1 MTRIAMVVA
10 GVLLAT
16 GARAGTDPAIAQVAA
31 QLDRHPLVMLG
42 ELHRSR
48 ETHAFLQRMLR
59 DPAFVCR
66 IDDVVVESG
75 NARLQALAD
84 TYVSG
89 GDVSAG
95 TLQLVWRETAVP
107 LTWNSPL
114 YRRVFE
120 TVRAINQAH
129 LCPKPVRVLLGD
141 PPLDWSAITTP
152 QQYARWTDRDGHYA
166 GVVEREVLA
175 KGHRALLIAGELHA
189 MKTVPKE
196 LQDDP
201 PAPTAAQI
209 LERDHPGALFAI
221 AAVPSRTGARALGLG
236 AAPSFVE
243 VRGTPRADMS
253 YQFADWDSKVLRGGE
268 SSWTFSH
275 DKHWPRVG
283 SVVDGLLYLG
293 GNHSVYPSPTID
305 LDPAY
310 QRELRR
316 RAAIIKA
323 YSGQDFLPKIDELV
337 REGKRQRGAEPTH
350 EMGAKR
356 ASRHRQPKGS

>member
-1 MTRIAMVVA
+1 MTRIAMLVV
-10 GVLLAT
+10 GVLLAAA
-16 GARAGTDPAIAQVAA
+16 ARAGTDPVIAQVAA

-48 ETHAFLQRMLR
+48 ETHAFLQQMLR
-59 DPAFVCR
+59 DPSFICR

-89 GDVSAG
+89 GDVSAA
-95 TLQLVWRETAVP
+95 TLQSVWRETAVP

-114 YRRVFE
+114 YRHVFE
-120 TVRAINQAH
+120 TVRAINQEH

-141 PPLDWSAITTP
+141 PPLDWSTITTP

-166 GVVEREVLA
+166 GVVERDVLA

-189 MKTVPKE
+189 MKAVPTE

-201 PAPTAAQI
+201 PTLTVAQI
-209 LERDHPGALFAI
+209 LERDHPGALFSI
-221 AAVPSRTGARALGLG
+221 ATVPSRNGARALGLG
-236 AAPSFVE
+236 ASPSFAV
-243 VRGTPRADMS
+243 VQGTPRADVS
-253 YQFADWDSKVLRGGE
+253 YQFADWDSAVVRTGE
-268 SSWTFSH
+268 SGWTFAR

-283 SVVDGLLYLG
+283 SVIDGLLYLG
-293 GNHSVYPSPTID
+293 GNHSVYPSPRIY

-323 YSGQDFLPKIDELV
+323 YSGQDFGPKIGELV
-337 REGKRQRGAEPTH
+337 REGRRLQDAEPHH
-350 EMGAKR
+350 ENR
-356 ASRHRQPKGS
+356 ARSATRHR